1 MKRKK
6 TKNLFKILFVPMMFL
21 LIMWTTHL
29 FQFVFNISFIKLG
42 VLPKTY
48 IGLKGIFLSPF
59 IHKDWSHLINN
70 SYPILV
76 LGTLL
81 FYSYKKIA
89 YRIFFLLF
97 IFSGVLLWMIGR
109 QSFHI
114 GASGIIYSLAS
125 FLFFSGIIRKNPPL
139 TAISLVVLFL
149 YGSMIWGLFPINKF
163 SSWEGH
169 LSGFITGLVISILFR
184 EDGPK
189 RKKYQWEID
198 EENEL
203 LSNDV

>member
-1 MKRKK
+1 MKQKK

-21 LIMWTTHL
+21 LTMWTTHL
-29 FQFVFNISFIKLG
+29 FQFVFNISFLKLG

-48 IGLKGIFLSPF
+48 TGLKGIFLSPF

-70 SYPILV
+70 SYPILI

-89 YRIFFLLF
+89 CRIFFLLF

-109 QSFHI
+109 QSFHV

-125 FLFFSGIIRKNPPL
+125 LLFFSGIIRKNPPL

>member
-6 TKNLFKILFVPMMFL
+6 TKNLFKILFIPMMFL

-97 IFSGVLLWMIGR
+97 IFSGVFLWLTGR

>member
-48 IGLKGIFLSPF
+48 IGLKGVFFSPF

-70 SYPILV
+70 SYPILI

-184 EDGPK
+184 EDGPQ

-203 LSNDV
+203 LSKDI

>member
-81 FYSYKKIA
+81 FYSYKKNCLPNFLFTI
-89 YRIFFLLF
+89 YFFWCF
-97 IFSGVLLWMIGR
+97 VVDDWAPIVSYWSKWHNIFSCIL
-109 QSFHI
+109 SF
-114 GASGIIYSLAS
+114 
-125 FLFFSGIIRKNPPL
+125 F
-139 TAISLVVLFL
+139 
-149 YGSMIWGLFPINKF
+149 
-163 SSWEGH
+163 
-169 LSGFITGLVISILFR
+169 
-184 EDGPK
+184 
-189 RKKYQWEID
+189 
-198 EENEL
+198 
-203 LSNDV
+203 

>member
-169 LSGFITGLVISILFR
+169 LSGFITGLIISILFR

>member
-48 IGLKGIFLSPF
+48 IGLKGVVLSPF

-70 SYPILV
+70 SYPILI

-203 LSNDV
+203 LSKDV

>member
-97 IFSGVLLWMIGR
+97 IFSGVLLWMMGR

>member
-48 IGLKGIFLSPF
+48 IGLKGVFLSPF

-169 LSGFITGLVISILFR
+169 ISGFITGLVISILFR

>member
-48 IGLKGIFLSPF
+48 IGLKGVFLSPF

>member
-42 VLPKTY
+42 ILPKTY

-97 IFSGVLLWMIGR
+97 IFSGVLLWMMGR

>member
-6 TKNLFKILFVPMMFL
+6 TKNLFKILFIPMMFL

>member
-6 TKNLFKILFVPMMFL
+6 TKNLFKILFIPMMFL

-97 IFSGVLLWMIGR
+97 IFSGVFLWMIGR

-149 YGSMIWGLFPINKF
+149 YGSLIWGLFPINKF

>member
-48 IGLKGIFLSPF
+48 IGLKGVFLSPF

-169 LSGFITGLVISILFR
+169 LSGFITGLIISILFR

>member
-1 MKRKK
+1 MKQKK

-48 IGLKGIFLSPF
+48 IGLKGVFLSPF

-169 LSGFITGLVISILFR
+169 LSGFITGLIISILFR

>member
-6 TKNLFKILFVPMMFL
+6 TKNLFKILFVPIMFL

-169 LSGFITGLVISILFR
+169 LSGFITGLVISIIFR

>member
-97 IFSGVLLWMIGR
+97 IFSGVFLWMIGR

>member
-29 FQFVFNISFIKLG
+29 FQFVFNISFINQG

-48 IGLKGIFLSPF
+48 IGLKGVVLSPF

-70 SYPILV
+70 SYPILI

-203 LSNDV
+203 LSKDV

>member
-6 TKNLFKILFVPMMFL
+6 TKNLFKILFIPMMFL

-97 IFSGVLLWMIGR
+97 IFSGVFLWMIGR

>member
-6 TKNLFKILFVPMMFL
+6 TKNLFKILFIPMMFL

-97 IFSGVLLWMIGR
+97 IFSGVFLWMIGR

-184 EDGPK
+184 EDGPE

-203 LSNDV
+203 L

>member
-29 FQFVFNISFIKLG
+29 FQFVFNISFVKLG

-169 LSGFITGLVISILFR
+169 LSGFITGLIISILFR

>member
-48 IGLKGIFLSPF
+48 IGLKGVFLSPF

-169 LSGFITGLVISILFR
+169 LSGFITGLVISIIFR

>member
-203 LSNDV
+203 LSNDA

>member
-48 IGLKGIFLSPF
+48 IGLKGVVFSPF

-184 EDGPK
+184 EDGPQ

-203 LSNDV
+203 LSKDI

>member
-76 LGTLL
+76 LGALL

>member
-48 IGLKGIFLSPF
+48 MGLKGIFLSPF

-97 IFSGVLLWMIGR
+97 IFSGVFLWMIGR

>member
-48 IGLKGIFLSPF
+48 IGLKGVFLSPF

-70 SYPILV
+70 SYPVLV

>member
-6 TKNLFKILFVPMMFL
+6 TKNLFKILFIPMMFL

-48 IGLKGIFLSPF
+48 IGLKGVVFSPF

-97 IFSGVLLWMIGR
+97 IFSGVFLWMTGR

-184 EDGPK
+184 EDGPQ
-189 RKKYQWEID
+189 RKKYLWEID